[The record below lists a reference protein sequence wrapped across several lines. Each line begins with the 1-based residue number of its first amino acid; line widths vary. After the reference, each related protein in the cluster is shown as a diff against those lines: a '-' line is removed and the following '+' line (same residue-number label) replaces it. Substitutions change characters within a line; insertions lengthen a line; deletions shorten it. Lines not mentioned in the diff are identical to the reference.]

1 MVFWF
6 HKKRETGEEFTSSAY
21 LLTSKDRE
29 CTVGLE
35 YCILCITVDTNTHTY
50 VPMLTLVSMTSDK
63 RLRLGGARSTVHW
76 KGSRSSQGLLDRWT
90 SQLDLGCTTGGVTF
104 NLNNGTKSH
113 LIIVKLLENTFLGM
127 TKVRDWPILTL
138 AMLSVKT
145 EQIQNF
151 ALFWDCCRRPKSVIS
166 GNLSKNTHVWATQW
180 TTSSELK
187 VKFDPSLDRS

>member
-1 MVFWF
+1 MDEV
-6 HKKRETGEEFTSSAY
+6 T
-21 LLTSKDRE
+21 
-29 CTVGLE
+29 
-35 YCILCITVDTNTHTY
+35 TN
-50 VPMLTLVSMTSDK
+50 LSD
-63 RLRLGGARSTVHW
+63 AIN
-76 KGSRSSQGLLDRWT
+76 QGLLNRWT

-151 ALFWDCCRRPKSVIS
+151 ALF
-166 GNLSKNTHVWATQW
+166 
-180 TTSSELK
+180 
-187 VKFDPSLDRS
+187 